1 MDSNFLVFVA
11 AGFVIWFVLSQLKS
25 GGFFTFKSRLTDNFH
40 RSRLL
45 SVLLNLDERSF
56 DELMKLY
63 RKEFGPGAARY
74 ARKTFNKWKTGKVQ
88 PNVETYRRFLVHLPE
103 VMSFDLKCET
113 LRLLME
119 EYTPK
124 ADHELSLY
132 VDEWEQKLVPLIEQ
146 VVERAFTAQLPIE
159 LERKLKWLGE
169 GDMQVAQQM
178 LRASQ
183 AEESRI
189 MASMLHDEFANIE
202 KLLAA
207 EHLKPRVRHVIEFPY
222 GTISLNIKRR

>member
-1 MDSNFLVFVA
+1 
-11 AGFVIWFVLSQLKS
+11 
-25 GGFFTFKSRLTDNFH
+25 
-40 RSRLL
+40 
-45 SVLLNLDERSF
+45 
-56 DELMKLY
+56 
-63 RKEFGPGAARY
+63 
-74 ARKTFNKWKTGKVQ
+74 
-88 PNVETYRRFLVHLPE
+88 
-103 VMSFDLKCET
+103 
-113 LRLLME
+113 ME

-124 ADHELSLY
+124 ADHELTLY

-146 VVERAFTAQLPIE
+146 VVERAFTAQLPTE

-169 GDMQVAQQM
+169 GDMQAAQAM

-189 MASMLHDEFANIE
+189 RASMLHDEFANIE
-202 KLLAA
+202 RLLEA